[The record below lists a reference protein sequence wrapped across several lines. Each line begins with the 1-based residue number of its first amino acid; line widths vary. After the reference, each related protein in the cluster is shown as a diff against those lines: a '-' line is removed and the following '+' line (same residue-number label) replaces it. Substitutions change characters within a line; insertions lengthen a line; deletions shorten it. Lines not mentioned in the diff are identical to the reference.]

1 MTLGHDRNLNS
12 LGATKITSKENSD
25 KTKVA
30 TKNEKF
36 TSFGGIYHIMDIFSR
51 LGLDFDHHGMN
62 FRNHFLFLTPK
73 ILA

>member
-1 MTLGHDRNLNS
+1 MTLGHDRHLNS

-36 TSFGGIYHIMDIFSR
+36 TSFGGIYHIMDIFSK
-51 LGLDFDHHGMN
+51 LGLDFDHHGMKVIKK
-62 FRNHFLFLTPK
+62 F
-73 ILA
+73 

>member
-36 TSFGGIYHIMDIFSR
+36 TSFGGIYHIMDIFFQV
-51 LGLDFDHHGMN
+51 G
-62 FRNHFLFLTPK
+62 P
-73 ILA
+73 